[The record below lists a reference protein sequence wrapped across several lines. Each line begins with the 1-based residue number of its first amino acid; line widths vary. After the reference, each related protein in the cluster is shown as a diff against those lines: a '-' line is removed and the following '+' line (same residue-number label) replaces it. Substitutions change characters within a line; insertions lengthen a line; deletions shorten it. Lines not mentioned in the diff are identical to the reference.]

1 MLFFFQTL
9 EFVLYKRYEIII
21 KKQKPNW
28 TYQDQRLPPMIPA
41 IRIRHAIKTH
51 FTYISDVSL
60 KGIAGRHV
68 WKENWSIA

>member
-9 EFVLYKRYEIII
+9 EFKLNQRYEIII

-28 TYQDQRLPPMIPA
+28 TYQDQELPPMIPTIQ
-41 IRIRHAIKTH
+41 IRPCNHH

-60 KGIAGRHV
+60 KGITGRPV
-68 WKENWSIA
+68 WKENQSIA